1 MRVLLQLG
9 AGMLLLT
16 GCPGRHS
23 GQGDSASAG
32 ADSEDT
38 NPDLP
43 PGETVVFEGVSP
55 GSAGESVAGAGDV
68 DGDGYDDL
76 LIGSGNDLD
85 NPDGAAFLVLGS
97 EAPVS
102 MSLSSSDATF
112 TAEAADQWAGSDVA
126 GVGDVDGD
134 GFDDMLVGAA
144 LNAEEVGAAY
154 LILGGADVASI
165 GLGSADVKFTGAS
178 TGSWFGAGVSGAG
191 DVNADGHADLLISAW
206 GYYNPY
212 AGQTRKTAGSYLFLG
227 GSLPGAVSG
236 ADAYGSYPSSGFEA
250 DAAGVGDVNADGF
263 DDFLVGVAA
272 EEVAYLV
279 LGGASPAAAVADV
292 DVRYANKV
300 SDLVSF
306 GDVVSGAGDV
316 NGDGYADMLIEAPS
330 SGDFGGRGAV
340 VLILGGAAPV
350 DMDATEA
357 AAEYTGSGGEVL
369 RSIAPAGDRD
379 LDGFDDV
386 LVGAGSNG
394 TSTTGG
400 YDQGVAYVFRGS
412 AAPVSAVTS
421 DVGRMYV
428 GDGSAEAFG
437 SSVALAGDANADGY
451 PDLLIGAAAR
461 RGKAYLLLGP

>member
-1 MRVLLQLG
+1 MRVLVQLG
-9 AGMLLLT
+9 AAMLLLS
-16 GCPGRHS
+16 GCPGR
-23 GQGDSASAG
+23 GDSASG
-32 ADSEDT
+32 TTDSEDT
-38 NPDLP
+38 NPELP
-43 PGETVVFEGVSP
+43 PGGTVVFEGVSS

-68 DGDGYDDL
+68 DGDGYDDV
-76 LIGSGNDLD
+76 LIGAGNDLD

-102 MSLSSSDATF
+102 MPLSSADATF
-112 TAEAADQWAGSDVA
+112 TAETAEQWAGSDVA

-144 LNAEEVGAAY
+144 LDAEEVGAAY
-154 LILGGADVASI
+154 LILGGPGLASI
-165 GLGSADVKFTGAS
+165 GLGSADVKFTGAA

-227 GSLPGAVSG
+227 GSLPGAISG

-263 DDFLVGVAA
+263 DDFLAGVAA
-272 EEVAYLV
+272 QEVAYLI
-279 LGGASPAAAVADV
+279 LGGTSPAAAVADV
-292 DVRYANKV
+292 DVRYSNGV
-300 SDLVSF
+300 SDLVQF
-306 GDVVSGAGDV
+306 GDAVSGAGDA
-316 NGDGYADMLIEAPS
+316 NGDGYADMLIEAPY
-330 SGDFGGRGAV
+330 SGDYGGRGAV

-357 AAEYTGSGGEVL
+357 AAEYTGSGGEDL
-369 RSIAPAGDRD
+369 FSIAPAGDRD
-379 LDGFDDV
+379 LDGFDDM
-386 LVGAGSNG
+386 LVGAGSDG
-394 TSTTGG
+394 TGHC
-400 YDQGVAYVFRGS
+400 QGVAYVFRGS

-421 DVGRMYV
+421 DVGLMYV
-428 GDGSAEAFG
+428 GNGSDEAFG
-437 SSVALAGDANADGY
+437 SSVALAGDADADGY
-451 PDLLIGAAAR
+451 PDLLIGAASR